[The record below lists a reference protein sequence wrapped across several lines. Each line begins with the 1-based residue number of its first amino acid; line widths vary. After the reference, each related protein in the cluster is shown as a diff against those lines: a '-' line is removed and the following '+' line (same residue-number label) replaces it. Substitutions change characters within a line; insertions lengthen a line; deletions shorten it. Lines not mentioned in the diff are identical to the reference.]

1 MIIFVQSNK
10 PVKPLNY
17 EPSNYFIPAILL
29 GIVFIL
35 ETLGMPDKWACL
47 CGILVLPVT
56 IIITAIIDHKTHYFT
71 NKQREI
77 NKARARAKELHEEWI
92 RDNQDFIRKENKRID
107 REVDEMG
114 TYKEGGYVNK
124 SPAGGFPSGGF

>member
-1 MIIFVQSNK
+1 MNALI
-10 PVKPLNY
+10 
-17 EPSNYFIPAILL
+17 IPAILL

-107 REVDEMG
+107 REIDEMG
-114 TYKEGGYVNK
+114 EYPYGKETDDETSSVVYPVNCGNGGD
-124 SPAGGFPSGGF
+124 GGFSGLGGF

>member
-1 MIIFVQSNK
+1 MN
-10 PVKPLNY
+10 PLI
-17 EPSNYFIPAILL
+17 IPAILL

-77 NKARARAKELHEEWI
+77 NKARARAKELREEWNSYYDDEDYDMDI
-92 RDNQDFIRKENKRID
+92 RLDYGDSESSDVGYDYYHID
-107 REVDEMG
+107 SHYGSDCG
-114 TYKEGGYVNK
+114 DGNDGGDD
-124 SPAGGFPSGGF
+124 GDSGSF

>member
-1 MIIFVQSNK
+1 MNALI
-10 PVKPLNY
+10 
-17 EPSNYFIPAILL
+17 IPAILL
-29 GIVFIL
+29 GFVFIL
-35 ETLGMPDKWACL
+35 ELLGMPDKWACL
-47 CGILVLPVT
+47 CGFLLLPVT
-56 IIITAIIDHKTHYFT
+56 LIVAAIIDHKTHYFR

-107 REVDEMG
+107 REVDEIG